1 MIELIG
7 LIASI
12 IAIVGLAPNLYSICF
27 NIKHFRKGAVRVTF
41 LSNEY
46 KIITVDNTTRKEK
59 VIYQSSSNRL
69 DYMVYRENGKIEH
82 HEKIPPFFKWN
93 FTHWKDDI
101 REPNYP
107 ISLLY

>member
-1 MIELIG
+1 
-7 LIASI
+7 
-12 IAIVGLAPNLYSICF
+12 
-27 NIKHFRKGAVRVTF
+27 
-41 LSNEY
+41 
-46 KIITVDNTTRKEK
+46 
-59 VIYQSSSNRL
+59 
-69 DYMVYRENGKIEH
+69 MVYRENGKIER

>member
-69 DYMVYRENGKIEH
+69 DYMVYRENGKIER
-82 HEKIPPFFKWN
+82 HEKIRPVRVDMTEF
-93 FTHWKDDI
+93 
-101 REPNYP
+101 
-107 ISLLY
+107 